1 MGGNGRKIAVDPST
15 KNPGEGGLVSQ
26 LVYKNN
32 LTVVLIR
39 KRPLVR
45 RNALIRIRIR
55 TLIRRR

>member
-1 MGGNGRKIAVDPST
+1 MGGNGRKIAVDPSA
-15 KNPGEGGLVSQ
+15 KNPGKGGLVSQ